1 MQVFFAFI
9 CTMLKFIH
17 SYFAYIVITL
27 LIVSTIRFLVRY
39 VLSKEYTPTDFRLA
53 LITFIVSHTQL
64 LIGLF
69 LYFVSDKFSLWYELS
84 FNEIITSSINRL
96 YLMEHPLVNIIA
108 IVFITRGYSLH
119 KKKRVSNSKF
129 KVIGF
134 NYLLGLV
141 LLLSRIPW
149 DSWINF
155 A

>member
-1 MQVFFAFI
+1 
-9 CTMLKFIH
+9 MLKFIH
-17 SYFAYIVITL
+17 SYFAYLVITL
-27 LIVSTIRFLVRY
+27 LVVSTIRFLVRY
-39 VLSKEYTPTDFRLA
+39 ALSKEYTPIDFRLA

-69 LYFVSDKFSLWYELS
+69 LYFISDKFSLWYELS

-96 YLMEHPLVNIIA
+96 YLIEHPIVNIIA

-119 KKKRVSNSKF
+119 KKRRVSNSKF
-129 KVIGF
+129 KAIGF

-149 DSWINF
+149 DNWI
-155 A
+155 

>member
-1 MQVFFAFI
+1 
-9 CTMLKFIH
+9 MLKFIH

-27 LIVSTIRFLVRY
+27 LIVSTLRFLVRY

-69 LYFVSDKFSLWYELS
+69 LYFISDKFSLWYELS

-96 YLMEHPLVNIIA
+96 YLIEHPLVNIIA

-119 KKKRVSNSKF
+119 KKRRVSNSKF
-129 KVIGF
+129 KAIGF

-149 DSWINF
+149 DNWI
-155 A
+155 

>member
-1 MQVFFAFI
+1 
-9 CTMLKFIH
+9 MLKFIH

-27 LIVSTIRFLVRY
+27 LIVSTLRFLVRY

-69 LYFVSDKFSLWYELS
+69 LYFISDKFSLWFELS

-96 YLMEHPLVNIIA
+96 YLIEHPVVNIIA

-119 KKKRVSNSKF
+119 KKKRVSKPKF
-129 KVIGF
+129 KAIGF

-149 DSWINF
+149 NNWLNF

>member
-1 MQVFFAFI
+1 
-9 CTMLKFIH
+9 MLKFIH

-69 LYFVSDKFSLWYELS
+69 LYFISDKFSLWYELS
-84 FNEIITSSINRL
+84 FNEIINSPINRL
-96 YLMEHPLVNIIA
+96 YLIEHPIVNIIA

-119 KKKRVSNSKF
+119 KKRRVSNSKF
-129 KVIGF
+129 KAIGF

-149 DSWINF
+149 DNWI
-155 A
+155 

>member
-1 MQVFFAFI
+1 
-9 CTMLKFIH
+9 MLKFIH

-69 LYFVSDKFSLWYELS
+69 LYFISDKFSLWYELS

-96 YLMEHPLVNIIA
+96 YLIEHPLVNIIA

-119 KKKRVSNSKF
+119 KKRRVSNSKF
-129 KVIGF
+129 KAIGF

-149 DSWINF
+149 DNWI
-155 A
+155 

>member
-1 MQVFFAFI
+1 
-9 CTMLKFIH
+9 MLKFIH

-27 LIVSTIRFLVRY
+27 LIVSTTRFLVRY

-96 YLMEHPLVNIIA
+96 YLIEHPLVNIIA

-149 DSWINF
+149 NNWINF

>member
-1 MQVFFAFI
+1 MCDTI
-9 CTMLKFIH
+9 K
-17 SYFAYIVITL
+17 VI
-27 LIVSTIRFLVRY
+27 S
-39 VLSKEYTPTDFRLA
+39 A

-69 LYFVSDKFSLWYELS
+69 LYFISDKFSLWYELS

-96 YLMEHPLVNIIA
+96 YLIEHPVVNIIA

-119 KKKRVSNSKF
+119 KKKRVSKPKF
-129 KVIGF
+129 KAIGF

-149 DSWINF
+149 NNWLNF